1 MPQSHRKGT
10 LLPSLFTV
18 LLTKSTTAQPKNSLM
33 NGEEAVKL
41 KFNFMSKVSA
51 PYYVGLY
58 SCNRC
63 HKRKQCAVKSALHI
77 SCKEQQIQKPKLG
90 EGQKS

>member
-1 MPQSHRKGT
+1 MKNVYSIIKIF
-10 LLPSLFTV
+10 SNVLFSDAP
-18 LLTKSTTAQPKNSLM
+18 KSQAGNSTSRLMYCTTNKVNHSPKKRLM
-33 NGEEAVKL
+33 NGKEAVIL

-63 HKRKQCAVKSALHI
+63 HKLKNVQ
-77 SCKEQQIQKPKLG
+77 
-90 EGQKS
+90 